1 MSTIQPAPGRAP
13 DQPMTLDRL
22 SDGQAVEVIL
32 MQDAAVDGRPVRAP
46 HRHDYH
52 ELIWLRA
59 GCGEHRIDGLPHPMQ
74 PGTITVI
81 GRGQVHQLL
90 GADGMDGAILRFG
103 DELLAGGAQRIPA
116 GWLLTGTSGRTIAV
130 PDGEQDRLEALI
142 QGIHTEASRP
152 QDTYSAELERTLLT
166 TVLLLMERWYDASR
180 VQRREADDA
189 EIQVHRRFTAR
200 LEQDYARHH
209 GAVHYAD
216 ALAMPRAALSRV
228 LVQLTGR
235 TTKDLILD
243 RVMLEA
249 ARLLRFTD
257 LTIGEIAYEVGFAD
271 QMYFSRAFKRHFGK
285 PPKAYRDALRG
296 AG

>member
-1 MSTIQPAPGRAP
+1 
-13 DQPMTLDRL
+13 MTLDRL
-22 SDGQAVEVIL
+22 GDGQAIEVLL
-32 MQDAAVDGRPVRAP
+32 MDGLAVGERAVRAP

-59 GCGEHRIDGLPHPMQ
+59 GCGEHRIDGLPHGMQ

-81 GRGQVHQLL
+81 GRGQVHQFL
-90 GADGMDGAILRFG
+90 GAGGMDGAVLRFG
-103 DELLAGGAQRIPA
+103 DELLAGGVQRIAA
-116 GWLLTGTSGRTIAV
+116 GWLLAGTAGRTIAV

-142 QGIHTEASRP
+142 RGIHAEALRP
-152 QDTYSAELERTLLT
+152 QDTYSAELERTLLAA
-166 TVLLLMERWYDASR
+166 VLLLMERWYDASR
-180 VQRREADDA
+180 VERREADDA
-189 EIQVHRRFTAR
+189 EIQMHRRFTAR

-209 GAVHYAD
+209 DAVHYAD
-216 ALAMPRAALSRV
+216 ALGVPRAALSRV

-257 LTIGEIAYEVGFAD
+257 LTVGEIAYAVGFAD

-285 PPKAYRDALRG
+285 PPRGYRDALRG